1 MYCRDFNVK
10 GVAGEQERVIM
21 AKIQKS
27 TSIRLPQ
34 VNHVRIDIEIDF
46 DKKIIRDCLKKRKD
60 DYSKLSWPEAVK
72 ALYREFDKKENY
84 LLHIRSCCSKALD
97 EVIIPMKTQ
106 LWDILVRNNKE
117 GREKILDL

>member
-1 MYCRDFNVK
+1 
-10 GVAGEQERVIM
+10 M
-21 AKIQKS
+21 ALIKK
-27 TSIRLPQ
+27 SIRLPQ

-46 DKKIIRDCLKKRKD
+46 DKKMIRDCLKKRKD
-60 DYSKLSWPEAVK
+60 NFEKLNWPEAVK

-97 EVIIPMKTQ
+97 ENITPMKTQ

-117 GREKILDL
+117 GREK